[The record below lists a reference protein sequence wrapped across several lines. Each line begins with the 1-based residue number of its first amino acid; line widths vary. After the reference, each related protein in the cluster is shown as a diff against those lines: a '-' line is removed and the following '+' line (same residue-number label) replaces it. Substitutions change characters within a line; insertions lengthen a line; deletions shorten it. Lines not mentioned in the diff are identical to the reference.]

1 MDYREESDSMGVVRV
16 PAGMFYGA
24 STQRAVE
31 NFVISGKVLPPVF
44 HFSLALLKRCAA
56 IVNMELDLLDLD
68 MAQAIAQAAQEVM
81 EESFDEHLVVDVFQT
96 GSGTSTNMNMNEV
109 IATRAN
115 DILDGE
121 PRTKG
126 RVHPNDHVNKCQSS
140 NDVIPTCIH
149 VASMLLLRFKLR
161 PVLEELRDAL
171 TTKAEAWQEIRKIG
185 RTHLQDAV
193 EMTLGQEV
201 SGFARQI
208 ELALNRL
215 EAVEPR
221 LTPLALGGTAVGTG
235 LGAHP
240 EFAAR
245 TIAAMAEYL
254 ELPFTETENHF
265 EAQASIDSVVEL
277 SGALRTLAISLT
289 KIANDIRWLGS
300 GPRLGLGEIRLPA
313 LQPGSSIMPGKV
325 NPVIPEVVVQVAAQV
340 VGNDAAIAWGGAGG
354 YFQLNTM
361 LPLVAQ
367 NVLESMELL
376 ANAAQALTEKCVQG
390 LIANEERCQSNIAR
404 SLAIVTNLVPHIG
417 YDRAAEIANR
427 AYESGQTIEEVAL
440 AEGIMDAAELHSVL
454 FGEDR

>member
-1 MDYREESDSMGVVRV
+1 MY
-16 PAGMFYGA
+16 YGA
-24 STQRAVE
+24 STQRAVD
-31 NFVISGKVLPPVF
+31 NFVISGTVLPPVF